1 MKLTQYSNY
10 ALRTLMFAN
19 LHSDRLCQCQEVA
32 DAFNI
37 SKAHLVKCIHQLG
50 QWGFIQ
56 NVRGRNGGF
65 RLARP
70 ASDISVGAVIRHTE
84 DTLNLVECFN
94 SETNT
99 CPLIH
104 DCKLNK
110 ALMGAMN
117 NFMAEMDALT
127 IEDITSN
134 RNELL
139 FLLTP

>member
-1 MKLTQYSNY
+1 
-10 ALRTLMFAN
+10 MFAN

-84 DTLNLVECFN
+84 YTLNLVECFN

-110 ALMGAMN
+110 ALMGAIN

-139 FLLTP
+139 FLLKP